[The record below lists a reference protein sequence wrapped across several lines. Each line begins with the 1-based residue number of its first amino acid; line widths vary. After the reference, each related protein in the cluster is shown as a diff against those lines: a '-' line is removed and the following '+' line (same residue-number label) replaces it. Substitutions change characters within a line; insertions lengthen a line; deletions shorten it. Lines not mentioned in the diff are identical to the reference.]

1 MTGNPNPLIVVDGYP
16 TELSL
21 NDINTNEI
29 ETVTILKDAAA
40 AAIYGVRASNGV
52 IIIDRKKGV
61 AGKTRFAFRST
72 LGFRPPEDYNR
83 YRYASTKE
91 ATDILRDYYEDA
103 NHPNF
108 EFYRN
113 LIYLDIGQYDNTIN
127 GSDNTRML
135 LIRKSWGQLTQE
147 QMEEEFAKLSAYN
160 NSDDYEKYFLRTA
173 LTRQYNL
180 NIYGGN
186 NKTLFYL
193 TGNYLGNRLNQQN
206 NDGRKVQL
214 SGRLNLELSPRLS
227 FELLTDYNNT
237 KNEIAPIPDIN
248 TLYTDERFADEH
260 GNPLP
265 VMSGSGGVGRITD
278 SIRSKY
284 NGYDHRMYPLVEM
297 NEVTTTQRI
306 ADYRVTANLKYKIR
320 TGLDVSLG
328 GIYETSNMQERRYA
342 TELSAAARQIVNR
355 FTLVPTATTPMTY
368 LVPKGGH
375 LMLMHSAM
383 RNFTARAQLS
393 FNKRFASV
401 HSLNAIAG
409 AEVRGSVTESSK
421 AAYFGYNDQTLL
433 QQPVD
438 YARLKT
444 TSTTGVLYRSALL
457 NVDELFQQTF
467 SDDRFISGYMNA
479 VYSYDDKYSFTGSI
493 RVDQSNLFGTD
504 PKYKYKPLWSVGLAW
519 NAHREEFL
527 RSAYWINNLKLRVS
541 KGFNGNVSKNSLPQ
555 VIAQYATN
563 NIFAT
568 PVAALDILSPAN
580 SGLRW
585 EQTDN
590 FNVGL
595 DFTVLKNISGTIDY
609 YNKRST
615 DVLGS
620 LDIDPFRGFSPT
632 LVNQASINNRGWEI
646 TLNSDWISTRK
657 VNWNTGLAFS
667 HNKSK
672 VLEAYVLKPALGA
685 YTPFVSSQA
694 IVTAAQ
700 AGYIKGEPVGVVY
713 SYRYAGIDETGRA
726 LMYDSKGNITVMHP
740 SYDEGIASLDN
751 RGPSIPSTTIGL
763 SNRLDI
769 GNFYFYCMINFYGG
783 FVVKAP
789 RPDPNAVRPI
799 AGAGNF
805 WKKAGDEA
813 IPGVL
818 PSRDYIGTSSPFLL
832 DNSDR
837 FIMNGTYFTI
847 NDITASY
854 NLRKLD
860 FLQKAGFT
868 SFEVKLQ
875 VSNLYTKAFNDENYS
890 VATGNY
896 LKRYMTPTYTI
907 GIFTNF

>member
-1 MTGNPNPLIVVDGYP
+1 
-16 TELSL
+16 
-21 NDINTNEI
+21 
-29 ETVTILKDAAA
+29 
-40 AAIYGVRASNGV
+40 
-52 IIIDRKKGV
+52 
-61 AGKTRFAFRST
+61 
-72 LGFRPPEDYNR
+72 
-83 YRYASTKE
+83 
-91 ATDILRDYYEDA
+91 
-103 NHPNF
+103 
-108 EFYRN
+108 
-113 LIYLDIGQYDNTIN
+113 
-127 GSDNTRML
+127 
-135 LIRKSWGQLTQE
+135 
-147 QMEEEFAKLSAYN
+147 
-160 NSDDYEKYFLRTA
+160 
-173 LTRQYNL
+173 
-180 NIYGGN
+180 
-186 NKTLFYL
+186 
-193 TGNYLGNRLNQQN
+193 
-206 NDGRKVQL
+206 
-214 SGRLNLELSPRLS
+214 
-227 FELLTDYNNT
+227 
-237 KNEIAPIPDIN
+237 
-248 TLYTDERFADEH
+248 
-260 GNPLP
+260 
-265 VMSGSGGVGRITD
+265 
-278 SIRSKY
+278 
-284 NGYDHRMYPLVEM
+284 
-297 NEVTTTQRI
+297 
-306 ADYRVTANLKYKIR
+306 
-320 TGLDVSLG
+320 
-328 GIYETSNMQERRYA
+328 
-342 TELSAAARQIVNR
+342 
-355 FTLVPTATTPMTY
+355 
-368 LVPKGGH
+368 
-375 LMLMHSAM
+375 
-383 RNFTARAQLS
+383 
-393 FNKRFASV
+393 
-401 HSLNAIAG
+401 
-409 AEVRGSVTESSK
+409 
-421 AAYFGYNDQTLL
+421 
-433 QQPVD
+433 
-438 YARLKT
+438 
-444 TSTTGVLYRSALL
+444 
-457 NVDELFQQTF
+457 
-467 SDDRFISGYMNA
+467 
-479 VYSYDDKYSFTGSI
+479 
-493 RVDQSNLFGTD
+493 
-504 PKYKYKPLWSVGLAW
+504 
-519 NAHREEFL
+519 
-527 RSAYWINNLKLRVS
+527 
-541 KGFNGNVSKNSLPQ
+541 
-555 VIAQYATN
+555 
-563 NIFAT
+563 
-568 PVAALDILSPAN
+568 
-580 SGLRW
+580 
-585 EQTDN
+585 
-590 FNVGL
+590 VGL

-751 RGPSIPSTTIGL
+751 RGPSIPSTIIGL

-854 NLRKLD
+854 NLRNLD